1 MMANLDV
8 CWTTSFQQVSIEL
21 ATRCVLQ
28 IGVFS
33 NFVDP
38 VAGLVDRDRACR
50 VGGGWNAA
58 GVFVH
63 FYGQQFVSCFFGI
76 FQVFEGGTST
86 VMLARQRAFQ

>member
-1 MMANLDV
+1 MANLDV

-28 IGVFS
+28 IGYFQILLILS
-33 NFVDP
+33 RD
-38 VAGLVDRDRACR
+38 LWMRDRACR

-58 GVFVH
+58 SVFVH

-86 VMLARQRAFQ
+86 GMLARQRAF

>member
-1 MMANLDV
+1 M
-8 CWTTSFQQVSIEL
+8 
-21 ATRCVLQ
+21 
-28 IGVFS
+28 
-33 NFVDP
+33 
-38 VAGLVDRDRACR
+38 RDRACR

-86 VMLARQRAFQ
+86 VMLARQRAF